1 MVAKFIR
8 AGFGIVAG
16 LLVALVPELAH
27 AQAPAGAQYQPYEKR
42 SRGPGLDIG
51 GRTGFGLPFGK
62 STGAAGADFDELSG
76 GQVPL
81 WFDLGLHFSEHFTVG
96 MYLSYGSGI
105 SSDELGRA
113 CDSAE
118 AEAEA
123 VGVDLSCSSS
133 DVRLGA
139 QFLFHILPA
148 QLVDPWVGVGTGW
161 EWFSFTQ
168 RISAGGESASG
179 TFTVSGWEM
188 FNLQAG
194 VDFKLAD
201 RMGLGPFVSFSNG
214 SFGSVKTSCENT
226 TCNEQSDD
234 ITNTASHQWLMFGA
248 KFTARL

>member
-1 MVAKFIR
+1 MVAKFIP

-27 AQAPAGAQYQPYEKR
+27 AQAPAEAQYQPYEKR
-42 SRGPGLDIG
+42 YRGPGLDIG

-62 STGAAGADFDELSG
+62 STGVAGADFDELSG

-81 WFDLGLHFSEHFTVG
+81 WFDLGMHFSDHFTVG
-96 MYLSYGSGI
+96 MYLSYGIGI
-105 SSDELGRA
+105 PSDEFSRA
-113 CDSAE
+113 CDE
-118 AEAEA
+118 AELL
-123 VGVDLSCSSS
+123 GFDSSCSSS

-148 QLVDPWVGVGTGW
+148 NLIDPWVGVGTGW
-161 EWFSFTQ
+161 EWFSLTQ

-179 TFTVSGWEM
+179 TVTVSGWEM

-194 VDFKLAD
+194 VDFRLAD

-214 SFGSVKTSCENT
+214 SFGSMKTSCENA
-226 TCNEQSDD
+226 TCNEQSAD
-234 ITNTASHQWLMFGA
+234 IANTASHQWLIFGA